1 MAPALMLIL
10 NPHRLLASQ
19 FSPLIHK
26 LESATQSWMGK
37 HLSYTGWLEL
47 IKSILHG
54 MVQFWISI
62 FPIPAVVINKITSL
76 CRNFLWTGDV
86 LRSKSVLVAWKQVC
100 LPKDEGGLAVLD
112 IKARNDSF
120 FAKHLWNIHL
130 KSDSLWIRWVDHY
143 YISHDSIWS
152 LDAKKTDSPL
162 WKSIFSLH
170 NRMIDL
176 CGGVAPVQQLLSS
189 WHSGLS
195 PFTASAYDFFRYKAD
210 HVQWAS
216 VVWKQWSLSRH
227 SFSLWLAMLG
237 KLRTSDR
244 LQFLSSDPI
253 CPLCQNA
260 DESHAHL
267 FFNCDWSS

>member
-1 MAPALMLIL
+1 VAPALMLIL

-37 HLSYTGWLEL
+37 HLSYTGRLEL
-47 IKSILHG
+47 IKSILHD